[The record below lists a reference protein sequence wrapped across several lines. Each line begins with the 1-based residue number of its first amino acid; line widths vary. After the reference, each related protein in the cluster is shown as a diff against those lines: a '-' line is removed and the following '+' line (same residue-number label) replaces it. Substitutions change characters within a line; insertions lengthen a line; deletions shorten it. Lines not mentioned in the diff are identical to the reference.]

1 MSLLR
6 NHIVL
11 MFLYAVATALFFALL
26 WKETRAERIR
36 TFLVIFCSLFFGG
49 IALAWVM
56 FPFPLQ

>member
-11 MFLYAVATALFFALL
+11 MFLYAVATGLFFALL
-26 WKETRAERIR
+26 WKDTRGERIR
-36 TFLVIFCSLFFGG
+36 FFLLVFFSLFLGG

-56 FPFPLQ
+56 YPFPLR

>member
-11 MFLYAVATALFFALL
+11 MFIYAVATGIFFALL

-36 TFLVIFCSLFFGG
+36 TSLVIFCSLFFGG
-49 IALAWVM
+49 IVLAWVM
-56 FPFPLQ
+56 FPFPLR